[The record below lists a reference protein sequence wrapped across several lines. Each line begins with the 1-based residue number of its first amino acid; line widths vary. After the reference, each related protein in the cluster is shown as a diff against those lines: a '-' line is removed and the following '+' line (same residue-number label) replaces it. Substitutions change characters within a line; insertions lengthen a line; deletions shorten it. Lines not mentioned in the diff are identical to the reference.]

1 MDFGERFA
9 VVGRSGFLRGGSDEI
24 PLEVGKT
31 VAQLTA
37 PCITAREADEEKV
50 APGIWML
57 GGAGQKQSG
66 KVPES
71 GVDAISGRM
80 LCLLFMHRLNG
91 RGHRIERGGS
101 EMKAAVVPEVSSTW
115 QIKDVPQPQPGANQV
130 LVKMHASG
138 ICYTDVHLTL
148 GHFPGPFP
156 RILGHEPVGE
166 IVAVAPDVTTR
177 KVGDRVGT
185 AWIQSTCGRC
195 EWCQRGRRMFC
206 PYLQGTGIQAQGGHA
221 EYMLMNSDAT
231 YLIPDKVSYEQA
243 APIFCAGYTVY
254 SGLRWADPQ
263 PHEKVAVLGIGGLG
277 HLAVQY
283 AKAAGFETIAISH
296 SPDKDK
302 MIREL
307 GADEIVRDGKSLAEA
322 GGADVILSTSNSTKS
337 MVDSIQ
343 GLRPDGRLVAMGA
356 DAEPLSVSLMDLIMK
371 RIRVI
376 GSQQN
381 GPEYLYEALDYVA
394 KAKVKTIVE
403 TYPLAEAAKA
413 YERVAEG
420 KARFRAVL
428 TM

>member
-1 MDFGERFA
+1 
-9 VVGRSGFLRGGSDEI
+9 
-24 PLEVGKT
+24 
-31 VAQLTA
+31 
-37 PCITAREADEEKV
+37 
-50 APGIWML
+50 
-57 GGAGQKQSG
+57 
-66 KVPES
+66 
-71 GVDAISGRM
+71 
-80 LCLLFMHRLNG
+80 
-91 RGHRIERGGS
+91 
-101 EMKAAVVPEVSSTW
+101 MKAAVVPAVSSSW
-115 QIKDVPQPQPGANQV
+115 QIKDVPQPQPGPNQV

-138 ICYTDVHLTL
+138 ICYTDVHLTQ
-148 GHFPGPFP
+148 GHFPGQFP

-166 IVAVAPDVTTR
+166 IVAVSPDVTTR

-206 PYLQGTGIQAQGGHA
+206 PYQKGTGIDVPGGHA
-221 EYMLMNSDAT
+221 EYMLMNADAT

-254 SGLRWADPQ
+254 GGLRWADPK
-263 PHEKVAVLGIGGLG
+263 PHERVAVLGIGGLG

-302 MIREL
+302 MIRDL
-307 GADEIVRDGKSLAEA
+307 GADEIVRDGKGLAAA
-322 GGADVILSTSNSTKS
+322 GGADVILSTSNSTRS

-356 DAEPLSVSLMDLIMK
+356 DAEPLTISLLDLITK
-371 RIRVI
+371 RIQII

-381 GPEYLYEALDYVA
+381 GPEYLYEALDFVA
-394 KAKVKTIVE
+394 QGKMKAIVE
-403 TYPLAEAAKA
+403 TYPLAEAPQA
-413 YERVAEG
+413 YERVVEG

>member
-1 MDFGERFA
+1 
-9 VVGRSGFLRGGSDEI
+9 
-24 PLEVGKT
+24 
-31 VAQLTA
+31 
-37 PCITAREADEEKV
+37 
-50 APGIWML
+50 
-57 GGAGQKQSG
+57 
-66 KVPES
+66 
-71 GVDAISGRM
+71 
-80 LCLLFMHRLNG
+80 
-91 RGHRIERGGS
+91 
-101 EMKAAVVPEVSSTW
+101 MKAAIVPAVNSAW
-115 QIKDVPQPQPGANQV
+115 QIQDVVQPQPGPGQV

-138 ICYTDVHLTL
+138 ICYTDVHQTL
-148 GHFPGPFP
+148 GYFPGPFP

-166 IVAVAPDVTTR
+166 IVVVAADVTSR
-177 KVGDRVGT
+177 KVGDRVGS

-206 PYLQGTGIQAQGGHA
+206 PNLKGTGNDVQGGHA
-221 EYMLMNSDAT
+221 EYMPMNADAT

-254 SGLRWADPQ
+254 SGLRWADPK
-263 PHEKVAVLGIGGLG
+263 PHERVAVLGIGGLG

-283 AKAAGFETIAISH
+283 AKAAGFETIAVSR

-307 GADEIVRDGKSLAEA
+307 GADGIVRDGKSLAEA
-322 GGADVILSTSNSTKS
+322 GGADVILSTSNSTKAAN
-337 MVDSIQ
+337 DCIQ

-356 DAEPLSVSLMDLIMK
+356 DEEPLSISLIHLIAK

-394 KAKVKTIVE
+394 RGKVKSIVE